1 MRPPRH
7 RSLYWLGLGVGRGG
21 ALDGRR
27 LRQVPATL
35 EYRHSFEG
43 FSGGEPWRPGD

>member
-1 MRPPRH
+1 MDPASGTRF
-7 RSLYWLGLGVGRGG
+7 GFDGVGRGG
-21 ALDGRR
+21 ALDGCR